1 MCVLNTLICHR
12 QNCFEV
18 YVCKSSVYFYNY
30 IYANMKFVEELLN
43 MYLCNEEIVK
53 ANEIY

>member
-53 ANEIY
+53 ANEAY